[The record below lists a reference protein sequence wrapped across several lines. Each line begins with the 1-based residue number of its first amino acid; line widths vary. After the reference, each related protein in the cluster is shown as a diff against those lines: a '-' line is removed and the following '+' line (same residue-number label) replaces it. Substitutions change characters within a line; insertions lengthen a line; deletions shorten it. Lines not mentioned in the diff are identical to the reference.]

1 MRTFIIGDIHGC
13 FDELIEL
20 TEKIGLT
27 ESDMLISVGDIVDRG
42 NKSKEVYEY
51 FLNRPNSKVL
61 VGNHERKHQNK
72 ILSYAQEIVKVQFG
86 VDYENFL
93 KWIDTLNYYYETEDA
108 IIIHAFFEH
117 DKDLKEQKQE
127 VLCGSTSGDRYL
139 EKKYAPE
146 TFWTE
151 YYKGKK
157 PIIYG
162 HHVVGDNPKILNN
175 TFGIDTG
182 CCHGNYLTAIEL
194 PSFNVVQVKAKMDYW
209 KEQQKLWQIPVLKAK
224 NWSDMQFSD
233 IDKQLVKLAYIEEPE
248 IVKYLSEIRIW
259 KEELLNSY
267 SAIKLNIDNLCK
279 DLLEKH
285 QDNFSIEASKFS
297 FKTYLFKSKS
307 NNLTIEDLKKGLNTP
322 NKLNELDKQLKVI
335 LTV

>member
-13 FDELIEL
+13 FDEPIEL
-20 TEKIGLT
+20 TEKIGL
-27 ESDMLISVGDIVDRG
+27 SDNDMLISVGDIVDRG

-72 ILSYAQEIVKVQFG
+72 ILSYAQEIVRVQFG
-86 VDYENFL
+86 ADYENFL
-93 KWIDTLNYYYETEDA
+93 KWINTLDYYYETENA

-146 TFWTE
+146 TFWSE
-151 YYKGKK
+151 YYKGTK

-194 PSFNVVQVKAKMDYW
+194 PSFNVIQVKAKKDYW

-233 IDKQLVKLAYIEEPE
+233 INKQLAKLAYIEEPE

-279 DLLEKH
+279 DLLEKY
-285 QDNFSIEASKFS
+285 QDNFSIEANKFL

-307 NNLTIEDLKKGLNTP
+307 NNLTIEDLKKGLSTP
-322 NKLNELDKQLKVI
+322 SKLIELEKQLKII
-335 LTV
+335 LTA